1 MLAEGNRRD
10 WRGHKRQV
18 IENARRVLV
27 KVGSA
32 VLTDEHGLNL
42 RVVNRLADQ
51 IAALHDRGLDV
62 ILVTSGAVAAGRRTL
77 LACPPC
83 GKDVFGMPAKQA
95 VAAIGQSRLM
105 HEYDEAFARYGKITA
120 QILLTRDDFQSRQR
134 FLNARNT
141 LTTLLEWR
149 VIPIV
154 NENDS
159 VAVAELAF
167 GDNDAL
173 ASMVLGLVDA
183 DLFVNLTSAAG
194 VFDANPAENSAAR
207 CLECIEDIT
216 HLDVEAMCQ
225 GKTAVGSGGMYSKLL
240 AAKRAAQLAVPT
252 LIVSGKE
259 RYALEK
265 AMSGEEDMGT
275 WIMPEEQA
283 IPSRKFWLAYHS
295 KPMGEI
301 WVDEGAARALR
312 DKGKSL
318 LPAGIS
324 RVEGRFGKGAH
335 VRILDWQGHT
345 IGVGVTNYAA
355 QDLKKIMGRRTGSIE
370 ELLGP
375 GLYPE
380 VVHRDNML
388 LDPAL

>member
-1 MLAEGNRRD
+1 MQD
-10 WRGHKRQV
+10 WREHKLKVLKGAKR
-18 IENARRVLV
+18 ILV

-51 IAALHDRGLDV
+51 IATLHDRGQDV
-62 ILVTSGAVAAGRRTL
+62 ILVTSGAVAAGRQAL

-83 GKDVFGMPAKQA
+83 GKDIYGMPAKQA

-105 HEYDEAFARYGKITA
+105 HEYDEAFARCGKTTA

-149 VIPIV
+149 VIPII

-183 DLFVNLTSAAG
+183 DLFVNLTSASG
-194 VFDANPAENSAAR
+194 VYDSNPSENPKACR
-207 CLECIEDIT
+207 LECIDEIA
-216 HLDVEAMCQ
+216 HLDVDGMCQ
-225 GKTAVGSGGMYSKLL
+225 GKTTVGSGGMYSKLL

-265 AMSGEEDMGT
+265 AMAGEDMGT
-275 WIMPEEQA
+275 WIMPEAQA

-312 DKGKSL
+312 EKGKSL

-335 VRILDWQGHT
+335 VRILDWQGQT

>member
-1 MLAEGNRRD
+1 MQRD
-10 WRGHKRQV
+10 WREHKRMIIQ
-18 IENARRVLV
+18 NARRVLV

-32 VLTDEHGLNL
+32 VLTDEHGLDL

-51 IAALHDRGLDV
+51 IAAMHDRGQDV
-62 ILVTSGAVAAGRRTL
+62 ILVTSGAVAAGRRAL
-77 LACPPC
+77 LACARC
-83 GKDVFGMPAKQA
+83 GKDVFGLPAKQA

-105 HEYDEAFARYGKITA
+105 HEYDEAFARYGKTTA

-149 VIPIV
+149 AIPII

-159 VAVAELAF
+159 VAVAELGF
-167 GDNDAL
+167 GDNDVL

-183 DLFVNLTSAAG
+183 DLFINLTSASG
-194 VFDANPAENSAAR
+194 VFEANPQEKPNAR
-207 CLECIEDIT
+207 CLECIPDMSR
-216 HLDVEAMCQ
+216 LDLEVMCQ
-225 GKTAVGSGGMYSKLL
+225 GKTSVGTGGMYSKLL
-240 AAKRAAQLAVPT
+240 SAKRAAQLSVPT
-252 LIVSGKE
+252 LIVSGKQ

-265 AMSGEEDMGT
+265 AMSGADMGT

-301 WVDEGAARALR
+301 WVDEGAASALR

-335 VRILDWQGHT
+335 VRILDFQGQT

-355 QDLKKIMGRRTGSIE
+355 QDLKKIMGRRSDSIE
-370 ELLGP
+370 KLLGP

-380 VVHRDNML
+380 AVHRDNML

>member
-1 MLAEGNRRD
+1 MQD
-10 WRGHKRQV
+10 WREHKRTV
-18 IENARRVLV
+18 LENAKRVLV

-51 IAALHDRGLDV
+51 IASLHDRGQDV
-62 ILVTSGAVAAGRRTL
+62 ILVTSGAVAAGRQAL

-83 GKDVFGMPAKQA
+83 GKDIFGLPAKQA
-95 VAAIGQSRLM
+95 AASIGQSRLM
-105 HEYDEAFARYGKITA
+105 HEYDEAFARCGKTTA

-149 VIPIV
+149 VIPII

-183 DLFVNLTSAAG
+183 DLFVNLTSATG
-194 VFDANPAENSAAR
+194 VFEANPSENPKACR
-207 CLECIEDIT
+207 LECIQEIG
-216 HLDVEAMCQ
+216 HLDVEAMCH
-225 GKTAVGSGGMYSKLL
+225 GKTMVGSGGMYSKLL

-265 AMSGEEDMGT
+265 AMAGEDMGT
-275 WIMPEEQA
+275 WIMPEAQA

-312 DKGKSL
+312 EKGKSL

-335 VRILDWQGHT
+335 VRILDWQGQT